1 MFSQLE
7 LPGLSL
13 GSAVTLTCPG
23 LGFVPTVAA
32 LCAVAVVFPTSCC
45 CEGASVLSD
54 SVRPRRRQPPR
65 LPRPWDS
72 PGESTGAGC
81 HYLLQCMTVKG
92 EREVAQPCPT
102 LREPMGCSPPGSSA
116 PGILQARAL
125 EWVPLPSPMHDSERW
140 KGSRSAVSDSLRPH
154 GLQPPRLPRPWDS
167 PGESTGVGATA
178 FSALVTYLLSV
189 SNHL

>member
-54 SVRPRRRQPPR
+54 SVRPHRRQPPR

-125 EWVPLPSPMHDSERW
+125 EWVPLPSPPW
-140 KGSRSAVSDSLRPH
+140 WPTCSLSLTTSSSGVLR
-154 GLQPPRLPRPWDS
+154 LLLPRFWEVIS
-167 PGESTGVGATA
+167 SFV
-178 FSALVTYLLSV
+178 FS
-189 SNHL
+189 